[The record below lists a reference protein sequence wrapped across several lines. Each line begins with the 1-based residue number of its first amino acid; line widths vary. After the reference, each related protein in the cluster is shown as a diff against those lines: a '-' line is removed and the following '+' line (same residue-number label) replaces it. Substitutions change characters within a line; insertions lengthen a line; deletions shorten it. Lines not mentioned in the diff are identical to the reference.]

1 MHTEASFVVVLETN
15 LCGRKGW
22 KDRRSVRPC
31 AGGGGGSSR
40 SKRSAGEH
48 RCAVPCPTVRL
59 PLTFASPLGRAL
71 RPSIPIPYSTELPTI
86 AAQLAFAGVHRKNWP
101 QVEGTTGGAGRRH
114 RRGQD
119 RTGQGGGQGR
129 HAAGRWRHENVA
141 ASRTHGMCTRRRMLS
156 RVKGIK
162 FLVG

>member
-59 PLTFASPLGRAL
+59 PLTFALPLGRAL
-71 RPSIPIPYSTELPTI
+71 RPSIPYSTELPTI
-86 AAQLAFAGVHRKNWP
+86 AARSASFCGRAPEKLAAGGEDDWSL
-101 QVEGTTGGAGRRH
+101 EGPAGGTGE
-114 RRGQD
+114 D
-119 RTGQGGGQGR
+119 RTGQDREGGKGDTRPGGGGM
-129 HAAGRWRHENVA
+129 
-141 ASRTHGMCTRRRMLS
+141 RTWLRRARTAC
-156 RVKGIK
+156 V
-162 FLVG
+162 LVVVC